1 MILLVHIYRLQS
13 RLAVKLIFFF
23 CLKGIIHN
31 LPLEMQTPTFD
42 QRTAYSSI
50 SEFNKNLN
58 TTMEELKI
66 PRVSPA
72 SENCKIMVKLLIL
85 YEDQL
90 RYTNQFSAE
99 FLQSLRGPY
108 PKFMK
113 TYQEKLLLMN
123 TTIMESAMEYGSFLE
138 YQKQVAAIS
147 RYTIELLGKLGRE

>member
-1 MILLVHIYRLQS
+1 
-13 RLAVKLIFFF
+13 
-23 CLKGIIHN
+23 
-31 LPLEMQTPTFD
+31 MQTPTFD

-50 SEFNKNLN
+50 NKFTNDLN
-58 TTMEELKI
+58 TTMHELDI

-85 YEDQL
+85 HEDQL

-113 TYQEKLLLMN
+113 TYQEHILKMFSSIVEN
-123 TTIMESAMEYGSFLE
+123 SMEYGTFPE
-138 YQKQVAAIS
+138 YQRQVALIS
-147 RYTIELLGKLGRE
+147 RHMVEILGKLGRE